1 MPSHTESPAAKDILS
16 RAQAKGRELSLSYAG
31 AVTPKQA
38 FDLTESGHAK
48 IVDVR
53 SRFEHEFVGRIPG
66 AKLIEWRIYDANG
79 EGGISSRLNALF
91 LEQLKS
97 LYQPGETLLFLCRS
111 AVRSHQAAEAAAA
124 EGFSNAYNI
133 LEGFEGDKDTNEQR
147 GRTGGWR
154 QAGLPWTQG

>member
-1 MPSHTESPAAKDILS
+1 MNILNS
-16 RAQAKGRELSLSYAG
+16 AQAKGRELSLSYAG

-38 FDLTESGHAK
+38 FELTTSGHAK

-79 EGGISSRLNALF
+79 EGGIASHLNPLF
-91 LEQLKS
+91 VDQLKA
-97 LYQPGETLLFLCRS
+97 LYQPEETLLFLCRS

-124 EGFSNAYNI
+124 AGFTSTYNI
-133 LEGFEGDKDTNEQR
+133 LEGFEGDKDASDQR
-147 GRTGGWR
+147 GLTGGWR
-154 QAGLPWTQG
+154 RAGLPWIQG